1 VASILGPPKV
11 SVRRLWQARGIQ
23 PTTKGDSL
31 ETVPGPD
38 SISTTPPSELNLKAF
53 EERFPGIIQD
63 GVLDADRLGAILGIN
78 ISASKDAKERFG
90 LMWAGKQDAIQ
101 ALMTPSLATLK
112 PDLENSINWDTAE
125 NVFIE
130 GDNLEV
136 LKLLQNAYND
146 QVKLIYIDPPYNTGN
161 DFVYKDDFSD
171 PIKHY
176 LEVTGQVDA
185 EGNKLVANTETSGR
199 KHSNWLTMMYPRLV
213 LARNLLAQD
222 GAIFISI
229 DNNEVAH
236 LKLLCNEIFGENNF
250 IGILI
255 WRKKEGGGQTDQYF
269 VTEHEYILAY
279 ARSSEYKWQ
288 DEVIPDE
295 GFSFNKSDENGQFKA
310 VKLAKW
316 GNTSRRTDRPTMYFP
331 IQAPNGTKVYPIAPD
346 GEDGRWR
353 VSSKRMEALIKN
365 ELIFWKEQENTW
377 IPYEKVYFTEGDVK
391 VIKERSILYDLATT
405 ADGTKELTHIFGKKD
420 VFQNPKPVKLI
431 EFLLE
436 RGAPKDAI
444 VLDFFAGSGTTAHA
458 TLRAN
463 SSDGGNRKFILV
475 NIDESTD
482 QDSLA
487 FQEGYEKV
495 SDVTLARILGAMAE
509 VTDSKNEG
517 LKALSL
523 SKSNFHILSQ
533 SQTDTPKLFESTLDE
548 DLVVE
553 NVVQEVLLKL
563 GERLD
568 TKQERITL
576 GECTAVRCGA
586 TLIVPSLEID
596 EKIVQEAVTVA
607 TGVVVFLEDAFA
619 GKDALKANTYFSARS
634 KNIIMKTF

>member
-1 VASILGPPKV
+1 MSDVCG
-11 SVRRLWQARGIQ
+11 RLEAFKRLTRGD
-23 PTTKGDSL
+23 PL
-31 ETVPGPD
+31 ENIPGPE
-38 SISTTPPSELNLKAF
+38 SIATTPPSELNLRDF

-63 GVLDADRLGAILGIN
+63 GVLDSDRLGAILGVDV
-78 ISASKDAKERFG
+78 SAPRDAKERFG
-90 LMWAGKQDAIQ
+90 LMWSGKQDAIQ
-101 ALMTPSLATLK
+101 ALMTPSFATLK
-112 PDLENSINWDTAE
+112 PDVDNSFSWDNAE
-125 NVFIE
+125 NAFIE

-146 QVKLIYIDPPYNTGN
+146 QVNLIYIDPPYNTGN

-171 PIKHY
+171 PVKHY

-222 GAIFISI
+222 GAIYISI
-229 DNNEVAH
+229 DNNEIAH
-236 LKLLCNEIFGENNF
+236 LKLLCNEIFGEQNF
-250 IGILI
+250 IGVLI

-295 GFSFNKSDENGQFKA
+295 GFSFNKSDEGGQFKA

-331 IQAPNGTKVYPIAPD
+331 IQAPDGTKVYPIAPD

-353 VSSKRMEALIKN
+353 VSSKRMESLIKN
-365 ELIFWKEQENTW
+365 DLIFWKEQESTW

-431 EFLLE
+431 QLLLE
-436 RGAPKDAI
+436 RGAHKDAI
-444 VLDFFAGSGTTAHA
+444 ILDFFAGSGTTAHA

-463 SSDGGNRKFILV
+463 ANDGGNRKFILV
-475 NIDESTD
+475 NIDESTEK
-482 QDSLA
+482 DSLA
-487 FQEGYEKV
+487 FQEGYEKI
-495 SDVTLARILGAMAE
+495 SDVTLARIQGAIDE
-509 VTDSKNEG
+509 VPDSKNQG
-517 LKALSL
+517 LRVFSL
-523 SKSNFHILSQ
+523 SKSNFRIQAQ
-533 SQTDTPKLFESTLDE
+533 SQTNTPKLFDSTID
-548 DLVVE
+548 DNLVAE
-553 NVVQEVLLKL
+553 NVVHEILLKL

-568 TKQERITL
+568 TKLERITL
-576 GECTAVRCGA
+576 GECAAVRCGA
-586 TLIVPSLEID
+586 TVIVPSLEID
-596 EKIVQEAVTVA
+596 ENIVQDALRSA
-607 TGVVVFLEDAFA
+607 TGVIVFLEDAFA
-619 GKDALKANTYFSARS
+619 GKDALKANAYFSARS
-634 KNIIMKTF
+634 KNIIMRTF